1 MSFAVPDGS
10 RPSGAIPFL
19 GSGQSY
25 LEAGYMAASV
35 LRKNSKLRD
44 VFNAGG
50 ILFLEHACGSV
61 ERLLPH
67 VQVSAW
73 TEVDYAEA
81 SCVRDSTAS
90 TAFRVIIPIETGDK
104 GTRKSLAARV
114 ERRSVPGNAG
124 TGNRTLDEREHQ
136 ICKLI
141 VERAAIVL
149 GSECSVG
156 SDASVRAIT
165 AAFDEYVVANYVESY
180 HDLQMPVSSVF
191 EALRT
196 LSEQTYENH
205 ALTFG
210 CILDP
215 TKTVAGS
222 GQQFPGPYLRAKKY
236 KALSDGF
243 RTAYHISSAGHVIGF
258 VDLDRFEKA
267 STGRHYYPDWSE
279 PIARASHS
287 ERCSIALSRQGDILV
302 FDAGSL
308 RFTYRYGRWQYWNHS
323 HLINL
328 LRDRARAQRVPQ
340 KILANVVGA
349 IYRIALDVSF
359 RRSGALFVILHNRNN
374 IRDIVKSGDAIGDR
388 GRRPADVE
396 FDGVI
401 AEHKIQGLP
410 RAVAVEI
417 ASLDGAVVF
426 ENSGVIRAYGAVLQ
440 PRKKGR
446 LRGTEGSRTKAA
458 IGASHCGH
466 LAIKVS
472 SDGDIT
478 VYHAGEE
485 FIRMGGSP

>member
-1 MSFAVPDGS
+1 MPLPLGI
-10 RPSGAIPFL
+10 GTMPFL
-19 GSGQSY
+19 KR
-25 LEAGYMAASV
+25 GYMAASV
-35 LRKNSKLRD
+35 LRGNSRLRTALS
-44 VFNAGG
+44 VGG
-50 ILFLEHACGSV
+50 ISFLEHACGAF

-67 VQVSAW
+67 VQLSTW
-73 TEVDYAEA
+73 IEGDFSEHC
-81 SCVRDSTAS
+81 CVWDSTAR
-90 TAFRVIIPIETGDK
+90 TAIRVTIPIAA
-104 GTRKSLAARV
+104 GTPGAEVQRSLTTKI
-114 ERRSVPGNAG
+114 ERRSVPENVGA
-124 TGNRTLDEREHQ
+124 GNRTLDDREHQ

-141 VERAAIVL
+141 VERAVDVL
-149 GSECSVG
+149 RSECRVG
-156 SDASVRAIT
+156 SNASIRAIT
-165 AAFDEYVVANYVESY
+165 AAFDEYVVANHVELY
-180 HDLQMPVSSVF
+180 HDLKMPVSSVF
-191 EALRT
+191 ESLRT

-210 CILDP
+210 CVLDP
-215 TKTVAGS
+215 TKTAAGP

-243 RTAYHISSAGHVIGF
+243 RTAYHISSVGHVIDF
-258 VDLDRFEKA
+258 VDLDRFERKA
-267 STGRHYYPDWSE
+267 SSGRHYYPDWCE
-279 PIARASHS
+279 PIARASRS

-328 LRDRARAQRVPQ
+328 LRDRARAQRVPPA
-340 KILANVVGA
+340 ILANVVGA

-374 IRDIVKSGDAIGDR
+374 VRDIVKSGDAIGDR
-388 GRRPADVE
+388 GRGPADEE
-396 FDGVI
+396 FDEVV

-417 ASLDGAVVF
+417 ASLDGAVVL